1 MVAVLC
7 LVPRQHAVAPNR
19 SSSCCRVLCSPTLA
33 SGADW
38 WYELARAEPRR
49 EWQLQGFA
57 LTSLERMR
65 RALGAPWSDSPVAS
79 LILASLGT
87 CEFCYP

>member
-1 MVAVLC
+1 MFCA
-7 LVPRQHAVAPNR
+7 VPRWP
-19 SSSCCRVLCSPTLA
+19 L
-33 SGADW
+33 GADW

-57 LTSLERMR
+57 L
-65 RALGAPWSDSPVAS
+65 GASWSDSPVAS